1 MSGLFIGIDV
11 GGTNLK
17 AGVTDEAGLLLAS
30 AHRPLKFRGAEPFA
44 ADLAA
49 LAAEVLQAAGGTCQD
64 VVSVGIGLPGA
75 VSGGEVLFTPNIPLA
90 HVPLAELF
98 RSHMDVPVLLG
109 NDADCA
115 AVG

>member
-49 LAAEVLQAAGGTCQD
+49 LAAGVLQAAGGTCQD

-75 VSGGEVLFTPNIPLA
+75 VSGGEMLYTTNIPL
-90 HVPLAELF
+90 
-98 RSHMDVPVLLG
+98 
-109 NDADCA
+109 
-115 AVG
+115 